1 MKIDEFADERIKF
14 GEQVARAIDQLLCDF
29 KQRNGVAV
37 CELNIETIPRNL
49 GDGRVECFVSKVD
62 LQLDL
67 QVKPANGVGA
77 TTQIFFS

>member
-1 MKIDEFADERIKF
+1 MTIEELAAERIKF
-14 GEQVARAIDQLLCDF
+14 GEQVARTLDQLLCDF
-29 KQRNGVAV
+29 KQRTGVAV
-37 CELNIETIPRNL
+37 SELYIETIPRNF

-77 TTQIFFS
+77 TTQIVFS